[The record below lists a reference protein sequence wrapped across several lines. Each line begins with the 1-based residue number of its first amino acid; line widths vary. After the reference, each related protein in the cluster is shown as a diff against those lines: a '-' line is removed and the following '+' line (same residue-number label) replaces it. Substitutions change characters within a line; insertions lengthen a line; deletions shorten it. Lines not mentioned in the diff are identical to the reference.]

1 MSALV
6 SRTLFATSL
15 LTVRD
20 VQCSACRGRHAG
32 SAECDPVSHIVIP
45 YRGNFVRRVGARVAH
60 ADVNQVL
67 FFNAAEEYR
76 IDHITDDGDACLS
89 IDLNEPILV
98 ELSGAVK
105 FCDTQRRIQPEL
117 QLEVARLL
125 RGGINS
131 LRAEETTLRLVRR
144 LLTAD
149 CAVTPVTAAQR
160 RLVQR
165 AKQTLHA
172 DPRHRWSLSE
182 IAQALNTSPVH
193 LTQTFSKAEG
203 MPLYRYQTQLRLASA
218 LHELPRTDDLAALAL
233 DLGFCS
239 HSQFT
244 TAFKRMYGVSPS
256 ALKNRKAPAPS
267 RT

>member
-6 SRTLFATSL
+6 SRTLFDTL
-15 LTVRD
+15 LLRVRD
-20 VQCSACRGRHAG
+20 VQCSACRGRHVGA
-32 SAECDPVSHIVIP
+32 AECDPVSQIVIP
-45 YRGNFVRRVGARVAH
+45 YRGNFVRRVGARLAQ

-67 FFNAAEEYR
+67 FFNADEEYR

-89 IDLNEPILV
+89 IDVSAPTLD

-105 FCDTQRRIQPEL
+105 FGNSHRRIEPEL
-117 QLEVARLL
+117 QLGVARL
-125 RGGINS
+125 RHGGLNV
-131 LRAEETTLRLVRR
+131 LRAEEITLRLVHRV
-144 LLTAD
+144 L
-149 CAVTPVTAAQR
+149 VTYRATKSVTAAQR

-182 IAQALNTSPVH
+182 IAQAIGTSPVH
-193 LTQTFSKAEG
+193 LTQTFSKVEG

-218 LHELPRTDDLAALAL
+218 LHELPHTHDLATLAL
-233 DLGFCS
+233 DLGFSS

-244 TAFKRMYGVSPS
+244 TAFKRMYGLSPS
-256 ALKNRKAPAPS
+256 ALKNRKAGV
-267 RT
+267 RQTT